1 MDLKYHQM
9 HFCKMNKP
17 LPEIS
22 TEIKTDNNQSINQ
35 EREGKDGWNFEKYL
49 DILRNNTDY
58 HKVCDVN
65 KREKWDEILNVLSDV
80 CLQNEGKIMI
90 NQTMIPIENVKNR
103 IMSLDGL
110 HMEYIIDSLS
120 KVSEEIRNIR
130 SYIITTSYNAPTTI
144 KNHYSNMTNAD
155 FRKMDLSK
163 LITNGGGWFTD

>member
-9 HFCKMNKP
+9 HLCKMNKP

-120 KVSEEIRNIR
+120 KVSGEIRNIR
-130 SYIITTSYNAPTTI
+130 AYIITTSYNAPTTI

-155 FRKMDLSK
+155 FKKMDLLK
-163 LITNGGGWFTD
+163 LITNRGGWFTD